1 MIQKMSYNDFKFMS
15 KKEINSFCLDSINEN
30 SVVGYILEVGLEY
43 CKELHDMHN
52 DYPLCPQK
60 TEINYN
66 TLSKYCRDIADKYE
80 IKVGGV
86 KKLFPNLRDKV
97 KYVVHYKN
105 LQYYLSLGMK
115 LIKVHRILKFKQS
128 NSLKEYI
135 MFNADKRKNALNNFD
150 KDLFKLTNDSVFGK
164 TMGNLRKR
172 INVRLINNSKE
183 YLKCASRPNFV
194 SQKIFSK
201 NVIAVHLMKICANIR
216 QTNMCWI

>member
-1 MIQKMSYNDFKFMS
+1 
-15 KKEINSFCLDSINEN
+15 
-30 SVVGYILEVGLEY
+30 
-43 CKELHDMHN
+43 
-52 DYPLCPQK
+52 
-60 TEINYN
+60 
-66 TLSKYCRDIADKYE
+66 
-80 IKVGGV
+80 
-86 KKLFPNLRDKV
+86 
-97 KYVVHYKN
+97 
-105 LQYYLSLGMK
+105 MK

-128 NSLKEYI
+128 NWLKEYI